1 MADFENASAYDIV
14 TLVDRTTKGGC
25 EIIHDGKRIVFK
37 PGQVEKAVPQFI
49 AEWLFGAERHMV
61 HTTDGQYVHRFAVR
75 DAPEGLLAQIGAERA
90 DESPIEV
97 DTTRAERWNTDVAA
111 DDRGKTRT
119 IELRRNPAD
128 FANQGEAAGTLRR

>member
-75 DAPEGLLAQIGAERA
+75 DAPEELLAQIGAERA

-97 DTTRAERWNTDVAA
+97 DTTRTEGWNTELYA

-128 FANQGEAAGTLRR
+128 FANQGEAVGTLRR